1 MGKLVLLLPFFLW
14 GTAMVVMKSV
24 LPHTTPLFMAGLRLV
39 PAGTLLL
46 LVAKWLQRPQPKT
59 GRAWAWIA
67 VFAFFDAFLFQ
78 LFLALGLTET
88 GAGLGSLLIDSQP
101 IAVAVLAFLIY
112 KEKIDRYCGVG
123 LALGIVGITL
133 VGMPAE
139 VRDLV
144 LAGDWLGV
152 WQAGLFAR
160 GEWFMLAAALAMA
173 IGTILIRPV
182 VAVADP
188 LVATGWH
195 MVLGGLPLLLW
206 SLPDSDAWG
215 SLSGMDWVGLLYMSV
230 MGSAIAYGLFFYFAS
245 RGNLTSLSALTFSTP
260 MFALLFSSF
269 FLQERLAWVQWLGVV
284 VTLGSIYLV
293 SRAHD

>member
-39 PAGTLLL
+39 PAGMLLL
-46 LVAKWLQRPQPKT
+46 LAASWFNRPQPRT
-59 GRAWAWIA
+59 WRAWAWIG

-78 LFLALGLTET
+78 LCLALGLTET

-112 KEKIDRYCGVG
+112 KEKIDRYCGLG

-139 VRDLV
+139 VRQLV
-144 LAGDWLGV
+144 LAGDWQGA
-152 WQAGLFAR
+152 WHSGLFAR
-160 GEWFMLAAALAMA
+160 GEWFMLAASLSMA

-188 LVATGWH
+188 VVATGWH

-206 SLPDSDAWG
+206 SVGDRAAWG
-215 SLSGMDWVGLLYMSV
+215 SLSGIDWAGMLYMSV

-293 SRAHD
+293 TRAHD

>member
-112 KEKIDRYCGVG
+112 KEKIDRYCGLG